1 MQENATAEA
10 TTTTAMSLENSDLE
24 EGNKFEEGCKGI
36 LLDDVEGREA
46 EEEEEVLFLVG
57 LGLGLWE
64 DGRVRGLE
72 AIDEHNSKFKH

>member
-1 MQENATAEA
+1 
-10 TTTTAMSLENSDLE
+10 MSLENSDLE

-57 LGLGLWE
+57 LGLGL
-64 DGRVRGLE
+64 
-72 AIDEHNSKFKH
+72 

>member
-1 MQENATAEA
+1 MEA
-10 TTTTAMSLENSDLE
+10 TTTTAMNLENSDLE

-36 LLDDVEGREA
+36 LLDDVEGREE

-57 LGLGLWE
+57 LGLGLRE

-72 AIDEHNSKFKH
+72 AIDEHNSKFEL